1 MHITP
6 AKARGV
12 GLFEVL
18 VSLLVIALLA
28 ALTAPGLSR
37 MVDRNRHQA
46 HLSMLYADLQ
56 QARAMALSSG
66 HVVRLRLFSHPGGS
80 CYVLHHGAAGSCT
93 CDGEGQTQ
101 CMSDAAL
108 IKSHWLPQSTR
119 LRLAGSVTQLAF
131 HPKYGTVS
139 RAGTL
144 SIHGPAGSRADHVV
158 AITGR
163 VRSCA
168 TAAAQLRLPVCAG

>member
-1 MHITP
+1 MKNASVKT
-6 AKARGV
+6 RGV

-18 VSLLVIALLA
+18 VTLLVIALLA
-28 ALTAPGLSR
+28 ALVGPGLSR
-37 MVDRNRHQA
+37 MVERNRHQA

-66 HVVRLRLFSHPGGS
+66 QAVRLRLYSHPTGS
-80 CYVLHHGAAGSCT
+80 CYVLHHGAAGSCS
-93 CDGEGQTQ
+93 CNADGQAQ
-101 CMSDAAL
+101 CLADGTL

-119 LRLAGSVTQLAF
+119 LRLDGSVTQLAF
-131 HPKYGTVS
+131 HPKFGTVS

-144 SIHGPAGSRADHVV
+144 SIHGPNGARADHVV
-158 AITGR
+158 ALTGR

-168 TAAAQLRLPVCAG
+168 TVSAQLRLPVCAG